1 MNVNGKTKQALR
13 ASVMTLAL
21 VAGFDAHARGLLPD
35 RPSVEIRLEALQH
48 LRATAQPQAARPSRP
63 IMIAPHN
70 RTRLRQAPARP
81 PIIHAEAAPE
91 PTQESP
97 ASTVKP
103 SFVPQSSHKVKPP
116 APPKKITAKP
126 NTKALIKKA
135 TPEKQPKKEITPPK
149 PVAIEPATPA
159 PVKQPVKQIVEPSL
173 PTPISLPK
181 PIIPVV
187 VAPAIPEPTPIP
199 EPIQEPIQEPTPQPP
214 VVESVDSSLAT
225 PPEEPEHK
233 EITLPEPTEL
243 PQEPISDELPAMPE
257 DALPEPEL
265 DDVDFEE
272 FEQEQEE
279 VVPLVEEEPIE
290 EQPAIVAPTPK
301 EKPPLTTDESEAT
314 AKEQAATPA
323 KEPEQSPAP
332 QGAEVD
338 ELDALMKDMTDP
350 ANETPESTAIEPAL
364 DDEPLIDE
372 VPASNDATLAPLEPA
387 TESPKKEGMFP
398 NIRRAFTSFFSD
410 DEKEVAAPASEV
422 PPPANEP
429 PTSEIPTSEVPAPME
444 GEPEDPMMAAP
455 VEEEL
460 ESTNIDAMLAAEPEK
475 TDPKKPAEQP
485 KEDDLPNLPAFEQ
498 GSELET
504 GLPPLPEF
512 EEQQNSASLDAMD
525 NADADLPPLPF
536 GEADEPIAVPT
547 ESVDS
552 EELPALDAPSDTQ
565 ANKEPA
571 IEIASKTDALELPS
585 EKELSLDASSEPV
598 RLSIQ
603 FAQTETEV
611 PLSFQQKLIDLSQDL
626 IANPNLKIKVVA
638 YASAN
643 EDQKSVANR
652 IALARS
658 IAVRGFLIDL
668 GINNDRIS
676 VLALGNDR
684 SGNNPE
690 RADIIV
696 E

>member
-63 IMIAPHN
+63 IMMAPHN
-70 RTRLRQAPARP
+70 RTRLRQTPARP

-91 PTQESP
+91 PTQASP
-97 ASTVKP
+97 ASPVKP
-103 SFVPQSSHKVKPP
+103 SFVPQSNHKVKPP
-116 APPKKITAKP
+116 APPKKVTAKP

-135 TPEKQPKKEITPPK
+135 APEEKPRIVSKEPKKEIAPPK
-149 PVAIEPATPA
+149 PIALEPATPA
-159 PVKQPVKQIVEPSL
+159 PIKQPVKQIAEPSL
-173 PTPISLPK
+173 PIPITLPK

-187 VAPAIPEPTPIP
+187 VAPTPIP
-199 EPIQEPIQEPTPQPP
+199 EPIQEPTLPKEQ
-214 VVESVDSSLAT
+214 
-225 PPEEPEHK
+225 EHK
-233 EITLPEPTEL
+233 EMSLPEPTEL
-243 PQEPISDELPAMPE
+243 LEETNSDELPAVPE

-265 DDVDFEE
+265 NDIDFED
-272 FEQEQEE
+272 FEQGQEE
-279 VVPLVEEEPIE
+279 VVPLVEEEQKE
-290 EQPAIVAPTPK
+290 EQPAIVTPTPK
-301 EKPPLTTDESEAT
+301 EKPSLKVDEAEVTT
-314 AKEQAATPA
+314 KEQATTPA
-323 KEPEQSPAP
+323 KEPVERPTPVASED
-332 QGAEVD
+332 AEVD
-338 ELDALMKDMTDP
+338 ELDALMEDITDP
-350 ANETPESTAIEPAL
+350 ANEAIQSTDAEPTL
-364 DDEPLIDE
+364 DNDPLIDE
-372 VPASNDATLAPLEPA
+372 VPASDEATLAPLEPA

-410 DEKEVAAPASEV
+410 EEKGVAAPAPEIT
-422 PPPANEP
+422 PPTNEP
-429 PTSEIPTSEVPAPME
+429 PTSEPPAPME
-444 GEPEDPMMAAP
+444 AELEDPMMAAP

-460 ESTNIDAMLAAEPEK
+460 ESTNIDAMLTAEPEK
-475 TDPKKPAEQP
+475 TDPKQPVEQP
-485 KEDDLPNLPAFEQ
+485 KEDDLPNLPKFEK
-498 GSELET
+498 GAELET

-512 EEQQNSASLDAMD
+512 EDQQSPASPDAMD

-565 ANKEPA
+565 TNEPA
-571 IEIASKTDALELPS
+571 IEIASKADSLELPS

-598 RLSIQ
+598 RLSIK

-626 IANPNLKIKVVA
+626 IADPNLKIKVVA
-638 YASAN
+638 YASAT

-684 SGNNPE
+684 SGNDPE